1 MPISILPQLLG
12 SLPPQ
17 TPPIQPLRREVHL
30 LLGSMVLLTAPIPGA
45 GREVGA
51 RRAPPA
57 PLFGHGYQG
66 HPREGAVLPQLAK
79 GPPSQR
85 VGFGKKR
92 EGHVKARPEGV
103 HRGAGLGHHRLSQL
117 EDPEARGGVETE
129 DQMVLAPIP
138 LWGHRL
144 ALSRRGV
151 GAEDEDEEAGLCST
165 GCVVAGALDGS
176 QDLAWSLR
184 DGSDRRVHEHL
195 EATTS
200 APRGIKASSPGAAAA
215 TGGPR
220 RLKAIFQE
228 LPRLGETL
236 QQLCVQ
242 PVGPALGGPCLASG
256 GLFQAENWE
265 DS

>member
-1 MPISILPQLLG
+1 MLL
-12 SLPPQ
+12 
-17 TPPIQPLRREVHL
+17 
-30 LLGSMVLLTAPIPGA
+30 
-45 GREVGA
+45 
-51 RRAPPA
+51 
-57 PLFGHGYQG
+57 
-66 HPREGAVLPQLAK
+66 QLAK

-85 VGFGKKR
+85 VGFGEKR

-138 LWGHRL
+138 LRERRV
-144 ALSRRGV
+144 ALSSGGV
-151 GAEDEDEEAGLCST
+151 GAEDEDEEASLRSA

-176 QDLAWSLR
+176 QDLARSLR

-200 APRGIKASSPGAAAA
+200 APRGIKASFPVAAAA
-215 TGGPR
+215 TGGLR
-220 RLKAIFQE
+220 RLRAVFQE

-236 QQLCVQ
+236 QELCVQ
-242 PVGPALGGPCLASG
+242 PAGPALGAPCLASG
-256 GLFQAENWE
+256 RLCQAENWE